1 MIEHERAERQASGR
15 NLLTVIDTSH
25 AADHS
30 HAVSALCRRFGVA
43 AG

>member
-25 AADHS
+25 PADHS
-30 HAVSALCRRFGVA
+30 HAVSAAVWVFGVV